1 MLSNEE
7 IRSRVESAF
16 FPYRCVAE
24 IWDYDKQLRF
34 RVFSSE
40 ETPLVTMKELVLSSV
55 REPSALESILASV
68 RSRIEDRGK

>member
-16 FPYRCVAE
+16 SPYRCVAE
-24 IWDYDKQLRF
+24 IWNYDKQLRF
-34 RVFSSE
+34 RVFNSE
-40 ETPLVTMKELVLSSV
+40 ETPLVTMEELVLSSV
-55 REPSALESILASV
+55 REPSALESKLASV